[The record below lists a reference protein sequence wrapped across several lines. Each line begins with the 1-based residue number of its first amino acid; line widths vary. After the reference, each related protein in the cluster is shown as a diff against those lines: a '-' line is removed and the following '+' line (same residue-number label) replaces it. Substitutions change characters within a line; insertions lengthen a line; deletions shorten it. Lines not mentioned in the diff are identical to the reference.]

1 MADKEKNPVDLNQ
14 LNDRH
19 ESESFTNEN
28 FTDKEIKKI
37 KFNSIEFIKCDF
49 TNAKISICTFDQNC
63 LFSGCKFNGTKFKG
77 CSFNN
82 TKIRECTFVNT
93 EFMDVTIGDD
103 CELLNNSFDNT
114 CIVRNFKVR
123 GQKLDDVTKLTSVV
137 EQINEDTTIPSSST
151 EVDNATNNPSTEVGV
166 DIPSGTFDNVQTEEE
181 INEEDYDG
189 EEAMKLYNVL
199 FPQILKQYP
208 AFTKDVDENGNEVW
222 TVVID
227 NIEVCV
233 CADEEDQVWRIMFS
247 ILRKDAEFGGD
258 YLGGG
263 ELTCGLPNKEITL
276 DALKEVFENVAKSSA
291 KKVAEQTNSQV
302 VKNALN
308 KFVQVVFN
316 VITQSLF
323 GNKGGVVINYSTNPE
338 DVTGVLNSGYDFK
351 TKTPVIIIGKP
362 FVTDNSAESNRVRT
376 LIANGL
382 KFIFGQ
388 DDIRNMGLEEL
399 TAYAKE
405 HPYSCF
411 VYESNSYY
419 NGRASVRDFGPN
431 DVVILK

>member
-1 MADKEKNPVDLNQ
+1 MAEDDLSR
-14 LNDRH
+14 LNGKQ
-19 ESESFTNEN
+19 EAQTFTKQN
-28 FTDKEIKKI
+28 FTGKILKNI
-37 KFNSIEFIKCDF
+37 KFSNISFIDCDF
-49 TNAKISICTFDQNC
+49 TGAQIRGCEFNAVHSPDEKSTFKKC
-63 LFSGCKFNGTKFKG
+63 IFTRCKFNGTKF
-77 CSFNN
+77 FNVKFN
-82 TKIRECTFVNT
+82 EAIIEECTFENNVFNDVLVDGDSTFKDNEFIGEKFQVNN
-93 EFMDVTIGDD
+93 FMI
-103 CELLNNSFDNT
+103 
-114 CIVRNFKVR
+114 R
-123 GQKLDDVTKLTSVV
+123 GQKIDDVTKLTSVV
-137 EQINEDTTIPSSST
+137 EQINEQV
-151 EVDNATNNPSTEVGV
+151 EVTSDDPNVEVK
-166 DIPSGTFDNVQTEEE
+166 VQTEDEK
-181 INEEDYDG
+181 INEEDYDN

-208 AFTKDVDENGNEVW
+208 AFIKDVDENGNEVW

-227 NIEVCV
+227 NIEACV
-233 CADEEDQVWRIMFS
+233 CADEEYNVWRIMFS

-291 KKVAEQTNSQV
+291 EEVAKQTNSQV

-399 TAYAKE
+399 TAYAKD